1 MISNKSFREYLQS
14 MYSGHKRDSFTD
26 QYAPNYHYSIEHYD
40 EHDAVH
46 DQRDLNSWLTPEED
60 NDYRQFSQNIGA
72 EENGRITPE
81 YISSII
87 NRQIYNE
94 VFRPIGN
101 TINIGST
108 FEIFNHTTDELAKAL
123 YHLNELHNLG
133 FDVGLFDIL
142 RINIEKELIIREH
155 GDDDNYFRV
164 S

>member
-1 MISNKSFREYLQS
+1 MNFREHLEK
-14 MYSGHKRDSFTD
+14 MRIG
-26 QYAPNYHYSIEHYD
+26 NHYEKDESVEHYD
-40 EHDAVH
+40 EYDF
-46 DQRDLNSWLTPEED
+46 LNAPREI
-60 NDYRQFSQNIGA
+60 NDYHQFSQNIGA